1 MKPASTPRGN
11 VRIRVATERD
21 LQSIVE
27 LKHKLDKHHEIPGLW
42 PPEGG
47 RRRIFARYRQMLRQP
62 TARLFVAERSPC
74 SIVGYLTVTILT
86 RTCPDRDFR
95 RIGMIAEAFVER
107 EDRRQGVGTALVE
120 AAVRFLSGRRIKHVT
135 LRNAIRNRLANEFWE
150 SLSFKP
156 VLYTRTS
163 TLKRLR
169 RAIQR
174 TKLLA

>member
-11 VRIRVATERD
+11 VSIRVATERD

>member
-1 MKPASTPRGN
+1 MKPASTTRGN
-11 VRIRVATERD
+11 VSIRVARERD

-62 TARLFVAERSPC
+62 TARLFVAERS
-74 SIVGYLTVTILT
+74 SRDVVGYLTVTILT

-95 RIGMIAEAFVER
+95 RIGMIADAFVER

-120 AAVRFLSGRRIKHVT
+120 AAVRFLSSRRIKHVT
-135 LRNAIRNRLANEFWE
+135 LRNAIGNRSANAFWE

-163 TLKRLR
+163 ALERLKR
-169 RAIQR
+169 AVQ
-174 TKLLA
+174 